1 MRTRPSWTRRAAVA
15 VTALAAVAALPLT
28 AASAVT
34 ASHPVPDTAP
44 DPAAVAAPVPAP
56 EPAHRPT
63 YLVTVRRGM
72 DPALVA
78 GHHGIAPVHVFR
90 TAMNGF
96 AAPLSPAQVAALRA
110 NPLVESIEEDGVGSP
125 FGVPA

>member
-28 AASAVT
+28 AASATT
-34 ASHPVPDTAP
+34 AAHPAP
-44 DPAAVAAPVPAP
+44 DPAPVAAPA
-56 EPAHRPT
+56 PAHWPT

-72 DPALVA
+72 DPALLA
-78 GHHGIAPVHVFR
+78 GHHGITPVHVFR

-110 NPLVESIEEDGVGSP
+110 NPLVESIEEDGVGSS
-125 FGVPA
+125 FGAPA